1 MFDSGYLARGLALIA
16 SLRCCAETAEIVVL
30 ALDDDCHA
38 YLANLGIPGV
48 GVMTVEDLVAE
59 IPDLASAR
67 LDRTPVDFIFTCT
80 ASLTDLLLS
89 KAAAGEWVV
98 YLDSDMYFFSSP
110 QSIFDAAEFGTAGIV
125 PHRYSPK
132 LSRLHK
138 YGTYNVGWVMFR
150 GGGEG
155 DACCRWWRDSTI
167 EWCHDFPDNGR
178 YADQGYLD
186 EFKPR
191 FPGTVILEDAGVN
204 VAPWNLGR
212 HQLTVSGGRV
222 HVDGARPLVFFH
234 FQGLRREGRTWFPNL
249 RPYRTRLDDVIR
261 HEVYEPYIEEL
272 LRIESGAHWINE
284 GYPLR
289 VRTTKAGS
297 RDAIGWRARVRRARR
312 VAVNTLDQMTGQVLT
327 LDATEVVD
335 DKQAQLPRG

>member
-1 MFDSGYLARGLALIA
+1 
-16 SLRCCAETAEIVVL
+16 
-30 ALDDDCHA
+30 
-38 YLANLGIPGV
+38 
-48 GVMTVEDLVAE
+48 
-59 IPDLASAR
+59 
-67 LDRTPVDFIFTCT
+67 
-80 ASLTDLLLS
+80 
-89 KAAAGEWVV
+89 
-98 YLDSDMYFFSSP
+98 MYFFSSP

-150 GGGEG
+150 RGGEG

-186 EFKPR
+186 EFQSR
-191 FPGTVILEDAGVN
+191 FPGTVILDDSGVN

-212 HQLTVSGGRV
+212 HQLTVSEGEIRV
-222 HVDGARPLVFFH
+222 DDERPLVFFH
-234 FQGLRREGRTWFPNL
+234 FQGLRREGTYWFPNL

-261 HEVYEPYIEEL
+261 HDVYEPYIEEL
-272 LRIESGAHWINE
+272 LRIESGSHWINE
-284 GYPLR
+284 GRPLR
-289 VRTTKAGS
+289 IRTTKAGS

-312 VAVNTLDQMTGQVLT
+312 IAVNTLDQVTGQTLT
-327 LDATEVVD
+327 VATVEVIGD
-335 DKQAQLPRG
+335 EQAQLLRD